1 MDFPVLQPLFK
12 NSSLEKMTKT
22 LSEIWPAHSPNSS
35 ILLNPHFLS
44 SIPDSSFHLFH
55 IHFFTLV
62 SDRTFPST
70 LAGFFLPPV
79 ADLICYLP
87 DNMAQFQNQELEYI
101 IDDEYYDMTDFADS
115 PFRDNNNNSQTSCAE
130 DSMDSDFE
138 DDFDQSK
145 PKTDTSAEEARNGKD
160 IQGIPWERLNFT
172 RDKYRETRL
181 KQYKNY
187 ENLPHSREHL
197 EKECK
202 KVDKNQILYDFQF
215 NTRLVKPTVV
225 HFQLRNLLWATSKHD
240 LYLMQNYSV
249 MHWSSLLKRGKE
261 VINVAMPVLP
271 TLKYPGSFSRSL
283 SRVQVST
290 MAVKDDLIVAG
301 GFHGELICKY
311 LNKPG
316 VSFATKIAD
325 DENAITNSVDISYNS
340 SGSIRVMT
348 ANNDALIRVFDA
360 KTFTCTD
367 SFTFPWCVNDTSVS
381 PDGKLLAV
389 LGDSIECLLADS
401 QTGKE
406 IGKMKGHLDYSFAS
420 AWHPN
425 GQIVATGNQDT
436 TCRLWDVR
444 NLSKSLM
451 VFKGRMGAIRGI
463 RFSNNG
469 RFMAMAEP
477 ADFVHVFD
485 TESGY
490 GSGQEI
496 DVFGE
501 IGGISFSP
509 DSEALFV
516 GISDRTYGSVLEFN
530 CRHMN
535 VYLESIQGI

>member
-1 MDFPVLQPLFK
+1 
-12 NSSLEKMTKT
+12 
-22 LSEIWPAHSPNSS
+22 
-35 ILLNPHFLS
+35 
-44 SIPDSSFHLFH
+44 
-55 IHFFTLV
+55 
-62 SDRTFPST
+62 
-70 LAGFFLPPV
+70 
-79 ADLICYLP
+79 
-87 DNMAQFQNQELEYI
+87 MAQFQNQELEYM
-101 IDDEYYDMTDFADS
+101 IDDEYYDMTDFEHNH
-115 PFRDNNNNSQTSCAE
+115 NNNNNHLQKSRAE

-138 DDFDQSK
+138 DDFDQNKS
-145 PKTDTSAEEARNGKD
+145 KTDTSAEEARNGKD

-187 ENLPHSREHL
+187 ENIPHSREHL
-197 EKECK
+197 EKVCK
-202 KVDKNQILYDFQF
+202 KVDKSQTLYDFQF

-290 MAVKDDLIVAG
+290 MAVRDDLIVAG

-325 DENAITNSVDISYNS
+325 DENAITNSVDISYSS
-340 SGSIRVMT
+340 SGSTRVMT

-360 KTFTCTD
+360 KSFTCTD
-367 SFTFPWCVNDTSVS
+367 SFKFPWSVNDTSVS

-389 LGDSIECLLADS
+389 LGDSTECLLADAHS
-401 QTGKE
+401 GKE

-444 NLSKSLM
+444 NLCKSLM

-463 RFSNNG
+463 RFSGDG

-530 CRHMN
+530 RRHGN
-535 VYLESIQGI
+535 QYLESMF

>member
-1 MDFPVLQPLFK
+1 
-12 NSSLEKMTKT
+12 
-22 LSEIWPAHSPNSS
+22 
-35 ILLNPHFLS
+35 
-44 SIPDSSFHLFH
+44 
-55 IHFFTLV
+55 
-62 SDRTFPST
+62 
-70 LAGFFLPPV
+70 
-79 ADLICYLP
+79 
-87 DNMAQFQNQELEYI
+87 MAQFQNQELEYTI
-101 IDDEYYDMTDFADS
+101 NDEYYDMADFDDRS
-115 PFRDNNNNSQTSCAE
+115 SQFNNNHSQTSCAE

-187 ENLPHSREHL
+187 ENLSHSREHL
-197 EKECK
+197 DKECK
-202 KVDKNQILYDFQF
+202 KVDKSKTLYDFQF

-316 VSFATKIAD
+316 VSFATKIGD

-340 SGSIRVMT
+340 SGSMRVMT

-360 KTFTCTD
+360 KSFTCTN
-367 SFTFPWCVNDTSVS
+367 SFKFPWSVNDTSVS

-389 LGDSIECLLADS
+389 LGDSTECLLADS
-401 QTGKE
+401 QSGKE

-530 CRHMN
+530 RRHRN
-535 VYLESIQGI
+535 LYLESMF